1 MTWYARLP
9 QALASARLVQLHQPL
24 GAATPGSVL
33 PMLVSPAG
41 TDEPGATPMRDSTN
55 SRAGPLGRLEHMDAP
70 GSPLGGGRSA
80 GREMLAPGRLARLAA
95 ANAAALNLHDLV
107 RGGSMAKELAHSS
120 QPGHSSKDMEQRGCC
135 SPHVAGLSS
144 CCLTHSG

>member
-1 MTWYARLP
+1 MTWFARLP

-70 GSPLGGGRSA
+70 GSPLSGGRSR

-107 RGGSMAKELAHSS
+107 RGGSMAKDWRTVAS
-120 QPGHSSKDMEQRGCC
+120 RGIAARTWDREGAA
-135 SPHVAGLSS
+135 PLM
-144 CCLTHSG
+144 